1 LTTFEQVTT
10 TGRETPTAYLNGR
23 CEAEGVQGCRFW
35 LMLAD
40 NGKPGEETHDIVG
53 FLLFDGTGKRV
64 GYGTGPVLPESGDV
78 NVAPTPF

>member
-1 LTTFEQVTT
+1 MAWSPARRASTGLVRVGQPGDYATPNSNQPRDGTT
-10 TGRETPTAYLNGR
+10 P
-23 CEAEGVQGCRFW
+23 
-35 LMLAD
+35 
-40 NGKPGEETHDIVG
+40 DIVG